1 MSAVHQYSGA
11 YRRVYVW
18 EFPVRAFHWINAAAI
33 TLLVITGFLIGDPMN
48 LWVSREA
55 SGQYVYGTIR
65 AVHFISAYV
74 FTINLMV
81 RVYWSLVGNR
91 YARWDTFIPTT
102 KKQFDELKEVVLV
115 DVVQTVPEGKVSLGH
130 NAMASLVYFFFF
142 VASLFQIVT
151 GFGLFSV
158 TSESWFPWLFS
169 WIIPLMQGEYHV
181 RLWHHIM
188 MWFYILFTMVHIY
201 LTFYHDYVEG
211 RGTVS
216 SMVGGWKFC
225 HQENVILEHEQNR

>member
-1 MSAVHQYSGA
+1 MSGA

-33 TLLVITGFLIGDPMN
+33 TLLVATGFLIGDPMN
-48 LWVSREA
+48 IMASREA
-55 SGQYVYGTIR
+55 SDQYIFGTIR
-65 AVHFISAYV
+65 AIHFVSAYI
-74 FTINLMV
+74 FTINLAV
-81 RVYWSLVGNR
+81 RAYWSVVGNR
-91 YARWDTFIPTT
+91 YSRWDTFVPTS
-102 KKQFDELKEVVLV
+102 KEQLDEIKHVVMV
-115 DVVQTVPEGKVSLGH
+115 DVLQIEPEGKVNLGH

-142 VASLFQIVT
+142 IASLFQIIT

-158 TSESWFPWLFS
+158 TSESWFPQMFS
-169 WIIPLMQGEYHV
+169 WIIPVMSGEYHV
-181 RLWHHIM
+181 RVWHHIM
-188 MWFYILFTMVHIY
+188 MWFYILFTMVHVY

-225 HQENVILEHEQNR
+225 HQENVKPGNTGNRD